1 MAQYMQSLRRFYVN
15 LPSLND
21 VKMLSGFKQL
31 LFILLTSVLL
41 SPYSYA
47 QETAAEEMV
56 VISTSK
62 GDITLRLF
70 NDTPKH
76 RDNFLK
82 LAKDGFFDSTLFHR
96 VISGFMIQGGDPD
109 SKGAAPGVELGN
121 GGPGYNLPS
130 EIIPSLF
137 HHRGVLAAARE
148 DDKKNPL
155 RLSDGSQFYIV
166 QGKVFTEAAL
176 DMIEKE
182 QNSMTKQRI
191 FVNIMDNPDNIILRN
206 QFFSPDAKKDSAHFR
221 FLLDTLNQLIDK
233 EYVLIPEFRIPA
245 EHRKIY
251 TTVGGTPHLDGK
263 YTIFGEVI
271 EGMDVVDAIAAEKT
285 DNNDRPVA
293 DIPMT
298 VKIITRKKPKP

>member
-1 MAQYMQSLRRFYVN
+1 MAHYMQSQRRFYVN
-15 LPSLND
+15 LPSLNE
-21 VKMLSGFKQL
+21 VKMLSGIKQL
-31 LFILLTSVLL
+31 LFILITGLLL
-41 SPYSYA
+41 SPHSHA
-47 QETAAEEMV
+47 QETVMEEVV

-62 GDITLRLF
+62 GNITLRLF
-70 NDTPKH
+70 DETPKH

-82 LAKDGFFDSTLFHR
+82 LTKDGFFDSTLFHR
-96 VISGFMIQGGDPD
+96 VITGFMIQGGDPD

-166 QGKVFTEAAL
+166 QGKVFTDAAL

-191 FVNIMDNPDNIILRN
+191 FVTIMDNPDNIKLRN
-206 QFFSPDAKKDSAHFR
+206 QFFSPDAKKDSAHFG

-245 EHRKIY
+245 EQRLIY
-251 TTVGGTPHLDGK
+251 TSIGGAPHLDGK

-271 EGMDVVDAIAAEKT
+271 EGVDVVDAIAAEKT
-285 DNNDRPVA
+285 DKNDRPVA

-298 VKIITRKKPKP
+298 VKIITRKKPKS